1 MPQPTT
7 RKFTTAVKKCLADN
21 NQMSA
26 TVKGSTTS
34 FSGFG
39 YGEGT
44 FATITS
50 PTSTRLPEAVSLA
63 LTKIKDEF
71 NTKADEGNKFIIDL
85 SGPAY
90 PMGGKI

>member
-7 RKFTTAVKKCLADN
+7 RKFTTAVKKALADN
-21 NQMSA
+21 NQISA

-34 FSGFG
+34 FGGFG
-39 YGEGT
+39 YGIGM
-44 FATITS
+44 FATITC
-50 PTSTRLPEAVSLA
+50 PTCTRMPEAVRLA
-63 LTKIKDEF
+63 LTKVKDEF
-71 NTKADEGNKFIIDL
+71 NTLADEDNKFIINL